1 MLFSSLEF
9 LFMFML
15 VTVPVY
21 FICPLKWRNL
31 VLLIFSLIFYGWGEP
46 VYVFLMVF
54 TIAVD
59 YVMGWL
65 IEKKKGTPGARRCL
79 ILAIIINLGLL
90 GFFKYADF
98 IIENLRLIPGLGA
111 LKPLGLGLPIG
122 ISFYTFQALSYVID
136 VYRGDAQAQHNP
148 VSFGAYVTLFPQLIA
163 GPIVRYKDIDDQ
175 LQCREQSVLL
185 VSSGIRTFTAGLA
198 K

>member
-65 IEKKKGTPGARRCL
+65 IEKKKGTPALRECPGSH
-79 ILAIIINLGLL
+79 
-90 GFFKYADF
+90 
-98 IIENLRLIPGLGA
+98 IE
-111 LKPLGLGLPIG
+111 
-122 ISFYTFQALSYVID
+122 
-136 VYRGDAQAQHNP
+136 
-148 VSFGAYVTLFPQLIA
+148 IA
-163 GPIVRYKDIDDQ
+163 N
-175 LQCREQSVLL
+175 
-185 VSSGIRTFTAGLA
+185 
-198 K
+198 